1 MRRRIVSVLLVLLL
15 LLLVLNSC
23 KVEVL
28 RNGENIN
35 NMLYPYLE
43 FTLSEDGSYYTAEI
57 IENVRLEEV
66 EIPEAIDNLG
76 TSIPVLYF
84 AGFKNAKDSLFLK
97 RVVLETSKT
106 IIKKEALKSAQN
118 FNKLEIKKIEGNT
131 TIPEL
136 PTIEKEGKEFLGW
149 FIPGTDTKISS
160 GDSINLSSLSIE
172 PRWKEHDLVYHE
184 GKEATCTEDGW
195 TEYYTCKTCSY
206 STKKIIPKLGH
217 NLNHHEEIK
226 STCTESGTRDYY
238 ECTRCGKYFSDRE
251 GIYEISEVVI
261 PSLGHLLTIHF
272 DREEANCIKEG
283 HNEYWQCERCK
294 GYFLSDDLNSS
305 PVDLSDIV
313 LQKTGHTYSKEW
325 SHNEDGHYH
334 VCSVCGAVEE
344 SSIKEHNFESKIV
357 EEPTNEKSGIRK
369 YTCTV
374 CGYSYEKLI
383 HPNGHNYTDEN
394 KWEKHEPTCTKEGFT
409 RKYCSYSGCD
419 YYEDV
424 DYVDAKNHGNSEHYP
439 ENPAT
444 CTEKGNYEYWYCP
457 DCGKYFLSIDKT
469 TPVEEEKTIWKA
481 LDHEYGTAWEYDS
494 SGHYHKCIRCDSKI
508 DITSHTIDQKN
519 AKTETQLSKATC
531 TSPAIYYLS
540 CICGYCPT
548 NDSKTFTYGIALGHS
563 LTIHKEKKEA
573 TCVSDGNIEYWECD
587 RCHEFFRD
595 KDGKD
600 EIKNKEDVVL
610 NATGIHTHSGTF
622 ESIGESGHKE
632 VCSVCHET
640 FGDIIAHT
648 IKHLGGQDSTN
659 HWDKCEY
666 CDYKCNVKEHSFVN
680 YGTDEVCSVCLY
692 VKDKQHTQDG
702 GFDIQPETKEPKGQI
717 TITKEEDGYRA
728 SFILDSD
735 SKMTAIKWFVDNTE
749 IAQTK
754 ECSFSTPDSR
764 SYNILCVVFNDNLV
778 TSYSKIVIGGNSD

>member
-28 RNGENIN
+28 KDGENIN

-106 IIKKEALKSAQN
+106 VIKKEALKSAQN

-206 STKKIIPKLGH
+206 NTKKIIPKLGH
-217 NLNHHEEIK
+217 DLTHHEEIK
-226 STCTESGTRDYY
+226 STCTEKGSRDYY

-283 HNEYWQCERCK
+283 HKEYWQCERCK
-294 GYFLSDDLNSS
+294 RYFLTNNPNSS
-305 PVDLSDIV
+305 PVEQPSEIV
-313 LQKTGHTYSKEW
+313 LSKTDHIYSSEW
-325 SHNEDGHYH
+325 SSNEDYHYH
-334 VCSVCGAVEE
+334 VCSVCGAKQD
-344 SSIKEHNFESKIV
+344 SSIEKHSFKSEVIA
-357 EEPTNEKSGIRK
+357 EPTKEKSGIRK
-369 YTCTV
+369 HTCTV

-383 HPNGHNYTDEN
+383 HPNGHSYTDEN
-394 KWEKHEPTCTKEGFT
+394 KWEKHEPTCTEKGFT
-409 RKYCSYSGCD
+409 RKYCSYEGCD

-424 DYVDAKNHGNSEHYP
+424 DYKDAINHKNAVAYEETEP
-439 ENPAT
+439 T
-444 CTEKGNYEYWYCP
+444 CTENGNNKYWYCP

-469 TPVEEEKTIWKA
+469 TPVGEDKVFLNK
-481 LDHEYGTAWEYDS
+481 LGHQYGTTWEYDS

-508 DITSHTIDQKN
+508 DDTSHTVDQKI
-519 AKTETQLSKATC
+519 AKTETQISNATC

-548 NDSKTFTYGIALGHS
+548 DDSKTFTDGVALGHS
-563 LTIHKEKKEA
+563 LTIHKERKEA
-573 TCVSDGNIEYWECD
+573 TCGETGNIEYWECD
-587 RCHEFFRD
+587 RCHKFFSD
-595 KDGKD
+595 KEAKNEIELKD
-600 EIKNKEDVVL
+600 TVL
-610 NATGIHTHSGTF
+610 KATGKHTHSG
-622 ESIGESGHKE
+622 EYQSMDNSGHKE
-632 VCSVCHET
+632 ICSVCHQFFDE
-640 FGDIIAHT
+640 ILPHN
-648 IKHLGGQDSTN
+648 IKEKVAIDENYHG
-659 HWDKCEY
+659 DKCGDCGY
-666 CDYKCNVKEHSFVN
+666 VTNKQPHDYVT
-680 YGTDEVCSVCLY
+680 YGSDKVCSVCLY
-692 VKDKQHTQDG
+692 VKEKQHTTDG

-717 TITKEEDGYRA
+717 TITKEEGGYKA

-735 SKMTAIKWFVDNTE
+735 SEMTAIKWFVDNTE

-754 ECSFSTPDSR
+754 ECSFFTPDSR